1 MFIADALFIRRRE
14 MKIIIAGD
22 GKVGAAIARQ
32 LSTEGYDLTLI
43 DSKQEVLENMQNQYD
58 VMTVTGNCATMNI
71 LEEAGIEEARLLIAA
86 TSADEINLLC
96 CMTAHALNP
105 DIHTIAR
112 IRNPEYYT
120 QIFKMRNTFAL
131 SLAVNPE
138 KKAAHQ
144 MERLLKF
151 PGFLKRESFAKDRVE
166 IVELRIDADSKL
178 NHVTLADLDSI
189 VKCKVLICVV
199 LRNGQAIMPDGNF
212 TFQENDRVFVTAP
225 TNVLAILLKNL
236 GIITH
241 KVNRVMLA
249 GGGRVGYYLA
259 ESLLKS
265 GIHVQIIEKD
275 RERCEVLSTLLPDAD
290 IICGDASSHALL
302 ESEGVSECDALIS
315 MTGIDEINIII
326 SLYANEIGIP
336 HIITKIGHSENAA
349 ILNHLPVGSV
359 ICPKD
364 LCCNAIVRYVRAI
377 RNQSGAAVSVHSI
390 ANGLAEA
397 SEFVVDPN
405 TKYCGVPLKDLH
417 LKKATLIVCISHN
430 GKTEIPNGD
439 SFFQVGDT
447 VIIVTEAERILLQMN
462 DIFE

>member
-1 MFIADALFIRRRE
+1 MLRAKSSVHKE
-14 MKIIIAGD
+14 KTMKIIIAGD

-43 DSKQEVLENMQNQYD
+43 DSKQEVLENMQDQYD

-71 LEEAGIEEARLLIAA
+71 LEEAGIEEAKLLIAA

-138 KKAAHQ
+138 NKAAHQ

-166 IVELRIDADSKL
+166 IVELRIDANSKL

-212 TFQENDRVFVTAP
+212 TF
-225 TNVLAILLKNL
+225 
-236 GIITH
+236 
-241 KVNRVMLA
+241 
-249 GGGRVGYYLA
+249 
-259 ESLLKS
+259 
-265 GIHVQIIEKD
+265 
-275 RERCEVLSTLLPDAD
+275 
-290 IICGDASSHALL
+290 
-302 ESEGVSECDALIS
+302 
-315 MTGIDEINIII
+315 
-326 SLYANEIGIP
+326 
-336 HIITKIGHSENAA
+336 
-349 ILNHLPVGSV
+349 
-359 ICPKD
+359 
-364 LCCNAIVRYVRAI
+364 
-377 RNQSGAAVSVHSI
+377 
-390 ANGLAEA
+390 
-397 SEFVVDPN
+397 
-405 TKYCGVPLKDLH
+405 
-417 LKKATLIVCISHN
+417 
-430 GKTEIPNGD
+430 
-439 SFFQVGDT
+439 
-447 VIIVTEAERILLQMN
+447 
-462 DIFE
+462 

>member
-1 MFIADALFIRRRE
+1 

-43 DSKQEVLENMQNQYD
+43 DSKAEVLENMLDQYD
-58 VMTVTGNCATMNI
+58 VMTVTGNCATMSI
-71 LEEAGIEEARLLIAA
+71 LEEAGIEEAKLLIAA

-96 CMTAHALNP
+96 CMTAHTLNP

-120 QIFKMRNTFAL
+120 QIYKMRNTFAL

-144 MERLLKF
+144 MERILKF

-166 IVELRIDADSKL
+166 IVELRIDAKSKL
-178 NHVTLADLDSI
+178 NNVMLTDLGSI
-189 VKCKVLICVV
+189 IKCKVLVCVV

-212 TFQENDRVFVTAP
+212 VFEENDRIFVTAP
-225 TNVLAILLKNL
+225 TNVLATLLKNL

-241 KVNRVMLA
+241 KVSRVMLA

-259 ESLLKS
+259 ESLLKT

-275 RERCEVLSTLLPDAD
+275 LARCEELSALLPSAD
-290 IICGDASSHALL
+290 IICGDASSHTLL
-302 ESEGVSECDALIS
+302 EAEGVKECDALIS

-326 SLYANEIGIP
+326 SLYANELGIP
-336 HIITKIGHSENAA
+336 HIITKIGHSENSA

-377 RNQSGAAVSVHSI
+377 KNQSGAAVSIHSI

-397 SEFVVDPN
+397 VEFVADSH
-405 TKYCGVPLKDLH
+405 TMHCGIPLKNLH
-417 LKKATLIVCISHN
+417 LKKGTLIVCISHN

-439 SFFQVGDT
+439 SFFESGDT
-447 VIIVTEAERILLQMN
+447 IIVVAEADRILLQLN

>member
-1 MFIADALFIRRRE
+1 

-43 DSKQEVLENMQNQYD
+43 DSKPEVLESTLDQYD
-58 VMTVTGNCATMNI
+58 VMTVAGNCATMDV
-71 LEEAGIEEARLLIAA
+71 LDAAGIEDAKLLIAA

-120 QIFKMRNTFAL
+120 QIFKMRGTFAL

-144 MERLLKF
+144 MERILKF

-166 IVELRIDADSKL
+166 IVELRIDAKSKL
-178 NHVTLADLDSI
+178 NHVVLSDLGSI
-189 VKCKVLICVV
+189 IKCKVLVCVV

-212 TFQENDRVFVTAP
+212 VFEEDDRIFVTAP
-225 TNVLAILLKNL
+225 TNVLATLLKNL

-259 ESLLKS
+259 ESLLKT

-275 RERCEVLSTLLPDAD
+275 HARCEELSTLLPGAD
-290 IICGDASSHALL
+290 IICGDASSHTLL
-302 ESEGVSECDALIS
+302 EAEGVRECDALIS

-326 SLYANEIGIP
+326 SLYANELGIP
-336 HIITKIGHSENAA
+336 HIITKIGHSENSA
-349 ILNHLPVGSV
+349 ILDHLPVGSV

-364 LCCNAIVRYVRAI
+364 LCCSAIVRYVRAI
-377 RNQSGAAVSVHSI
+377 KNQSGAAVSIHSI

-397 SEFVVDPN
+397 VEFVADSH
-405 TKYCGVPLKDLH
+405 TMHCGIPLKDLN
-417 LKKATLIVCISHN
+417 LKKGTLIVCISHN

-439 SFFQVGDT
+439 SCFESGDT
-447 VIIVTEAERILLQMN
+447 VIVVAEANRILLQLN